1 MFPEG
6 QKYIAVEVSD
16 EVEGLQEMIKILNQ
30 TNDLSGFVVNLR
42 KKFISI
48 KN

>member
-30 TNDLSGFVVNLR
+30 TNDLSGFVVTLR